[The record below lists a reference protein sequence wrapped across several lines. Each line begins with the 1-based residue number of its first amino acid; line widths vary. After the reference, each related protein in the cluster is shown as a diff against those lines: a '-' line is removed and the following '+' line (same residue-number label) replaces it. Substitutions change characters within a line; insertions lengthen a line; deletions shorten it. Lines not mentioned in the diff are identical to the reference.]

1 MDFLRKRTLAK
12 AIKNANNNHTIT
24 PLRKSSNIAFLFN
37 NDIPMSDKQLIS
49 QWKKGMENSGKKIT
63 ECIII
68 NEKLKKGETA
78 SKEPLTLYKNHF
90 RLSGEVKPEAIGNF
104 LQQDF
109 DYLIL
114 FENTPSMLLQ
124 ILAASSNAKLRIGK
138 NNLEN
143 QHICDFLINI
153 PENADMESYILNLE
167 KMVKAIAGG

>member
-1 MDFLRKRTLAK
+1 MEFFKKRTLAK

-24 PLRKSSNIAFLFN
+24 PLGKSSNIAFLYS
-37 NDIPMSDKQLIS
+37 DSIPINDKQLIA

-63 ECIII
+63 ECILI

-78 SKEPLTLYKNHF
+78 SKEPLSLYKNHF
-90 RLSGEVKPEAIGNF
+90 GLNGKAKSMVIGDF

-114 FENTPSMLLQ
+114 FENTPSLLIQ

-138 NNLEN
+138 NNKEN

-167 KMVKAIAGG
+167 KTVKAIAGG